1 VLDEGLA
8 QPILIGRPAVI
19 AMRLERAGLRIQ
31 PGRDFELVDPEE
43 DRRYRDYW
51 EAYHRLLG
59 RSGVTPETAKTDL
72 RRYNTVIGAMMIR
85 MGDADGMMCG
95 LAGRFE
101 QHLEQVRRVLG
112 LAPGATE
119 LATMNALM
127 LQTHTLFVADTF
139 VNDDPGADSLA
150 NIARMAAG
158 ELRRFGLPPKVA
170 FLSHSMFGS
179 SDRPSAVKMR
189 QARELFQAAM
199 PDVECD
205 GEMHG
210 DVALNE
216 TLRNGVVADSTLNGS
231 ANLLICPTLD
241 SANILFNVLKVTVG
255 QGVTIG
261 PILLGSAAPVH
272 IMTSS
277 STVRRLVNMTALT
290 VCDAQAASRSHAAE
304 AAHEGE
310 GMRHQ
315 A

>member
-1 VLDEGLA
+1 
-8 QPILIGRPAVI
+8 
-19 AMRLERAGLRIQ
+19 MRCERAGLRLKA
-31 PGRDFELVDPEE
+31 GRDFELVDPED

-59 RSGVTPETAKTDL
+59 RSGVAPETAKNDL
-72 RRYNTVIGAMMIR
+72 RRYNTVIGAMMLR
-85 MGDADGMMCG
+85 MGDADGMICG
-95 LAGRFE
+95 LVGRFE
-101 QHLEQVRRVLG
+101 QHLEHVRRILG
-112 LAPGATE
+112 LATDATE

-127 LQTHTLFVADTF
+127 MPTQTLFVADTF
-139 VNDDPGADSLA
+139 VNEDPNAQSIA

-189 QARELFQAAM
+189 RARELFQAAM

-210 DVALNE
+210 DVALSE
-216 TLRNGVVADSTLNGS
+216 RLRSNVLMESTLTGS
-231 ANLLICPTLD
+231 ANLLICPSLD
-241 SANILFNVLKVTVG
+241 AANILFNVLKVTVG
-255 QGVTIG
+255 QGVTVG

-290 VCDAQAASRSHAAE
+290 VCDAQAATARIPA
-304 AAHEGE
+304 
-310 GMRHQ
+310 
-315 A
+315 

>member
-1 VLDEGLA
+1 MPPD
-8 QPILIGRPAVI
+8 
-19 AMRLERAGLRIQ
+19 
-31 PGRDFELVDPEE
+31 
-43 DRRYRDYW
+43 
-51 EAYHRLLG
+51 
-59 RSGVTPETAKTDL
+59 SAKTEL

-85 MGDADGMMCG
+85 MGDADGMICG
-95 LAGRFE
+95 LVGRFE
-101 QHLEQVRRVLG
+101 QHLEQVKRILG
-112 LAPGATE
+112 LAPDVTE

-127 LQTHTLFVADTF
+127 LPTHTLFVADTF
-139 VNDDPGADSLA
+139 VNDDPSAETVARIAQRAA
-150 NIARMAAG
+150 N

-179 SDRPSAVKMR
+179 SDRPGAIKMR
-189 QARELFQAAM
+189 RARELFQAAM

-210 DVALNE
+210 DVALSE
-216 TLRNGVVADSTLNGS
+216 TLRRNVLMESSLNGS

-255 QGVTIG
+255 QGVTVG

-290 VCDAQAASRSHAAE
+290 VCDVQAGPFKVAR
-304 AAHEGE
+304 
-310 GMRHQ
+310 
-315 A
+315 